1 MVNTNQS
8 HVVVIGGGVIGA
20 SSAYFLRQ
28 AGYRVT
34 LLEKDAFGSGCSHGN
49 CGLVCPS
56 DALPLAGPGA
66 IGKTLKTLF
75 KRHNPL
81 YIKPRISPRLWF
93 WLAKFA
99 LRCNARH
106 MLQAASARMPLL
118 ESSLHLYQELLEK
131 EQLECEWQK
140 NGLLY
145 VYKDTAAM
153 EGYRATDAFLTK
165 HFALPAKRLE
175 ACELYELEP
184 AIADDLAGGWYYEDD
199 AHLRPD
205 RLMAEWK
212 RILLEYD
219 VDVRE
224 GTEVFKFKRKG
235 INAIGVLT
243 RDGIIEADKFVL
255 AVGAISPRWEKE
267 IGADIP
273 IQPGK
278 GYSLT
283 FPRPQ
288 YLPRIPM
295 IFPQHRVA
303 MTPMQTGYRLGS
315 TMEFSGYDTK
325 INRRRINLLKSGA
338 EPYLR
343 EPYGEEVVEEW
354 FGWRP
359 MIYHGIPIIDTSPRM
374 DNVLV
379 ATGHNMLGL
388 SMGPA
393 TGKLVSELL
402 SGQPPHVSADP
413 YRLFHSK

>member
-1 MVNTNQS
+1 MNTNQS
-8 HVVVIGGGVIGA
+8 RIVVIGGGVIGA
-20 SSAYFLRQ
+20 SSAYFLRE
-28 AGYRVT
+28 AGFRVT
-34 LLEKDAFGSGCSHGN
+34 LIEKATFGSGCSHGN
-49 CGLVCPS
+49 CGLICPS
-56 DALPLAGPGA
+56 DALPLASPGA

-81 YIKPRISPRLWF
+81 YIKPRVSMRLWF

-99 LRCNARH
+99 LRCNQRH

-118 ESSLHLYQELLEK
+118 ESSLHLYQKILET
-131 EQLECEWQK
+131 EQMECEWQK

-145 VYKDTAAM
+145 VYKDADAM
-153 EGYRATDAFLTK
+153 EGYAATDQFLTE
-165 HFALPAKRLE
+165 HFSLAAERFD
-175 ACELYELEP
+175 ACGLYELEP
-184 AIADDLAGGWYYEDD
+184 AIADEVAGGWYYEDD

-212 RILLEYD
+212 RVLLEQD
-219 VDVRE
+219 VEIRE
-224 GTEVFKFKRKG
+224 ETEVFKFKRKG
-235 INAIGVLT
+235 IKATGVLT

-255 AVGAISPRWEKE
+255 AVGAISPQWEKE

-288 YLPRIPM
+288 YSPRIPM
-295 IFPQHRVA
+295 IFPQHRVV
-303 MTPMQTGYRLGS
+303 MTPMLSGYRLGS
-315 TMEFSGYDTK
+315 TMEFSGYDSR
-325 INRRRINLLKSGA
+325 INRRRINLLKTGA

-343 EPYGEEVVEEW
+343 EPYGDHVEEEW

-359 MIYHGIPIIDTSPRM
+359 MIYHGIPIVDTSPRM

-393 TGKLVSELL
+393 TGKLVSELI
-402 SGQPPHVSADP
+402 SGEPTHVPSRP
-413 YRLFHSK
+413 YQLLH

>member
-1 MVNTNQS
+1 MNTNQS
-8 HVVVIGGGVIGA
+8 RIVVIGGGVIGA
-20 SSAYFLRQ
+20 SSAYFLRK
-28 AGYRVT
+28 AGFRVT
-34 LLEKDAFGSGCSHGN
+34 LIEKATFGSGCSHGN
-49 CGLVCPS
+49 CGLICPS
-56 DALPLAGPGA
+56 DALPLASPGA

-81 YIKPRISPRLWF
+81 YIKPRVNMRLWF

-99 LRCNARH
+99 LRCNQRH

-118 ESSLHLYQELLEK
+118 ESSLHLYQKILEA
-131 EQLECEWQK
+131 EQMECEWQK

-145 VYKDTAAM
+145 VYKDADAM
-153 EGYRATDAFLTK
+153 EGYAATDQFLTE
-165 HFALPAKRLE
+165 HFSLAAERFD
-175 ACELYELEP
+175 ACGLYELEP
-184 AIADDLAGGWYYEDD
+184 AIADEVAGGWYYEDD

-212 RILLEYD
+212 RVLLEQD
-219 VDVRE
+219 VEIRE
-224 GTEVFKFKRKG
+224 ETEVFKFKRKG
-235 INAIGVLT
+235 IKATGVLT

-255 AVGAISPRWEKE
+255 AVGAISPQWEKE

-288 YLPRIPM
+288 YSPRIPM
-295 IFPQHRVA
+295 IFPQHRVV
-303 MTPMQTGYRLGS
+303 MTPMLSGYRLGS
-315 TMEFSGYDTK
+315 TMEFSGYDSR
-325 INRRRINLLKSGA
+325 INRRRINLLKTGA

-343 EPYGEEVVEEW
+343 EPYGDHVEEEW

-359 MIYHGIPIIDTSPRM
+359 MIYHGIPIVDTSPRM

-393 TGKLVSELL
+393 TGKLVSELI
-402 SGQPPHVSADP
+402 SGEPTHVPSRP
-413 YRLFHSK
+413 YQLLH